1 MTLLSAPRGAASRRI
16 SAEVL
21 SRSFSRLRV
30 APIQT
35 HMWLDVL
42 VLAILGWFSWVGLRR
57 GGLAAGM
64 GILTLGVSYGAAF
77 VAAPILASPVA
88 DGLGLPELLG
98 IPVAGS
104 IGFAVGFV
112 AMAILS
118 KFLCRRAEDA
128 GDKGRSVRDRFLG
141 GAFGAI
147 RGAFVVA
154 LLCYLALWVE
164 ALRLSG
170 AAEGI
175 PALGNSAAAALTSA
189 VVEAG
194 IESALTDSGRTGHV
208 VAKLAANP
216 GAAVVDLQSV
226 VSNPRVVAV
235 QEDTHF
241 WANVEA
247 GAIGAALNTRSFADL
262 SEDEELRHQMAS
274 VGLID
279 QPSAEAA
286 DLFRAAMGDVLREV
300 GPRIRKLR
308 NDPELKGLLD
318 DPEVV
323 AMVEDGNTLGLMN
336 HPRIR
341 RLVSR
346 VASDP
351 VVD

>member
-1 MTLLSAPRGAASRRI
+1 LAPLPSTP
-16 SAEVL
+16 
-21 SRSFSRLRV
+21 FSHLRV
-30 APIQT
+30 GPIQT
-35 HMWLDVL
+35 DMWLDLL
-42 VLAILGWFSWVGLRR
+42 VLAILGWFSWAGVRR

-64 GILTLGVSYGAAF
+64 GILTLVVAYGAAI

-88 DGLGLPELLG
+88 NGFGLPDLLG

-104 IGFAVGFV
+104 IAFAVAFI

-118 KFLCRRAEDA
+118 KILCRRAESA
-128 GDKGRSVRDRFLG
+128 GDEGRSIRDRFLG

-147 RGAFVVA
+147 RGAFVMV

-170 AAEGI
+170 AADGI
-175 PALGNSAAAALTSA
+175 PALGSSAAAALTST

-194 IESALTDSGRTGHV
+194 VESALADSGRTGHV
-208 VAKLAANP
+208 IARLAANP

-226 VSNPRVVAV
+226 ASNPHIVAI
-235 QEDTHF
+235 QQDTHF

-247 GAIGAALNTRSFADL
+247 GAIGAALNTRSFTRL
-262 SEDEELRHQMAS
+262 SEDEELRRQMAS
-274 VGLID
+274 VGLIAQD
-279 QPSAEAA
+279 SAEEA
-286 DLFRAAMGDVLREV
+286 DLFRAAVGDVLREV
-300 GPRIRKLR
+300 GPRIRRLR
-308 NDPELKGLLD
+308 NDPELNGLLD
-318 DPEVV
+318 DPDVV
-323 AMVEDGNTLGLMN
+323 AMVENGDTFGLMN
-336 HPRIR
+336 HPRFR

>member
-1 MTLLSAPRGAASRRI
+1 MRSGICAKARST
-16 SAEVL
+16 
-21 SRSFSRLRV
+21 SFSRPHV

-35 HMWLDVL
+35 DMWLDVL
-42 VLAILGWFSWVGLRR
+42 VLAILGWFSWAGVRR
-57 GGLAAGM
+57 GGLAAGL
-64 GILTLGVSYGAAF
+64 GILTLIVAYGVGF
-77 VAAPILASPVA
+77 VAAPVLGSPLA

-104 IGFAVGFV
+104 IGFAFAFV

-118 KFLCRRAEDA
+118 KIVCRRADGSDDE
-128 GDKGRSVRDRFLG
+128 GRSLRDRFLG

-170 AAEGI
+170 AADGI
-175 PALGNSAAAALTSA
+175 PKLGNSAAAAVTST

-194 IESALTDSGRTGHV
+194 IESALSGSGRTGHV

-216 GAAVVDLQSV
+216 GAAVVDLQLV
-226 VSNPRVVAV
+226 VSNPRVIAV
-235 QEDTHF
+235 QHDEHF

-247 GAIGAALNTRSFADL
+247 GAIGAALNTRSFIRL

-274 VGLID
+274 VGMIERAA
-279 QPSAEAA
+279 AEEA
-286 DLFRAAMGDVLREV
+286 DLFRAAVGDVLREV
-300 GPRIRKLR
+300 GPRIRALR
-308 NDPELKGLLD
+308 TDPELNGLLD

-323 AMVEDGNTLGLMN
+323 AMVENGDTLGLMN
-336 HPRIR
+336 HSRFR

>member
-1 MTLLSAPRGAASRRI
+1 LAGPLST
-16 SAEVL
+16 
-21 SRSFSRLRV
+21 SFSRLGV

-35 HMWLDVL
+35 DMWLDVL
-42 VLAILGWFSWVGLRR
+42 VLAILCWFSWVGVRR
-57 GGLAAGM
+57 GGLAAGL
-64 GILTLGVSYGAAF
+64 GILTLVVAYGAAI
-77 VAAPILASPVA
+77 ATAPILASPVA
-88 DGLGLPELLG
+88 GGLGLPDLLG

-104 IGFAVGFV
+104 IAFAVAFV

-118 KFLCRRAEDA
+118 KFLCRRAEGA
-128 GDKGRSVRDRFLG
+128 GDEGRSLRDRFLG

-147 RGAFVVA
+147 RGAFVVV

-170 AAEGI
+170 AADGI
-175 PALGNSAAAALTSA
+175 PKLGNSAAAAVTSSM
-189 VVEAG
+189 VEAG
-194 IESALTDSGRTGHV
+194 IESALAGSGRTGHI

-226 VSNPRVVAV
+226 VSNPRLVAV
-235 QEDTHF
+235 QQDRHF

-247 GAIGAALNTRSFADL
+247 GAIGAALNTPSFARL
-262 SEDEELRHQMAS
+262 SEDEELRRQMAS

-279 QPSAEAA
+279 QESAEAA
-286 DLFRAAMGDVLREV
+286 DLFRAAVGDVLREV
-300 GPRIRKLR
+300 GPRVRKLR
-308 NDPELKGLLD
+308 TDPELKGLLD
-318 DPEVV
+318 DPEVI
-323 AMVEDGNTLGLMN
+323 AMVENGDTLGLMN
-336 HPRIR
+336 HPRFR

>member
-1 MTLLSAPRGAASRRI
+1 
-16 SAEVL
+16 
-21 SRSFSRLRV
+21 
-30 APIQT
+30 
-35 HMWLDVL
+35 MWLDVL
-42 VLAILGWFSWVGLRR
+42 VLAILGWFSWAGVRR
-57 GGLAAGM
+57 GGLAAGL
-64 GILTLGVSYGAAF
+64 GILTLVVAYGAAF
-77 VAAPILASPVA
+77 VAAPIFASLVA
-88 DGLGLPELLG
+88 DRFGLPGMLG

-104 IGFAVGFV
+104 IGFAVAFV

-118 KFLCRRAEDA
+118 KFLCRRAEGA
-128 GDKGRSVRDRFLG
+128 GDEGRSLRDRFLG
-141 GAFGAI
+141 GAFGAV

-175 PALGNSAAAALTSA
+175 PALGNSAAAAVTSS

-194 IESALTDSGRTGHV
+194 IESVLEDSGRTGHV

-235 QEDTHF
+235 QEDRHF

-247 GAIGAALNTRSFADL
+247 GAIGAALNTRSFTEL
-262 SEDEELRHQMAS
+262 SNDDELRGQMAS
-274 VGLID
+274 IGLID
-279 QPSAEAA
+279 EKSADAP
-286 DLFRAAMGDVLREV
+286 DLFRAAVGDVLREV
-300 GPRIRKLR
+300 GPRIRRLR
-308 NDPELKGLLD
+308 SDPELQGLLD

-323 AMVEDGNTLGLMN
+323 AMVENGDTFGLMN
-336 HPRIR
+336 HPRFR

-346 VASDP
+346 VTSNP
-351 VVD
+351 